1 MVRLYTMNIIALTQ
15 FAFLS
20 TRREMRAFVGSN
32 FLLAGLL
39 ATEGAALF
47 PVMLYST
54 LAPENSLTAY
64 AVASSPNALR
74 LASIWWPVG
83 FVLAAT
89 YFVFISRRYAGKVSV
104 KRDTQGFY

>member
-1 MVRLYTMNIIALTQ
+1 M
-15 FAFLS
+15 
-20 TRREMRAFVGSN
+20 
-32 FLLAGLL
+32 GLL
-39 ATEGAALF
+39 TTGGAAIF
-47 PVMLYST
+47 PVMLHST

-64 AVASSPNALR
+64 AVASARTALL

-83 FVLAAT
+83 FALAVA